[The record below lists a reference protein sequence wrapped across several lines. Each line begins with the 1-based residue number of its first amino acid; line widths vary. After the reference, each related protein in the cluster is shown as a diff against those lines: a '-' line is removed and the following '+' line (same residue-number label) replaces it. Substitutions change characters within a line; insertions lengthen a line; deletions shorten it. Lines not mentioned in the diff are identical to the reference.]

1 MWSAASARARKSFLH
16 ILHSQSNAAIPDL
29 KNLIAIGK
37 TRDQADR
44 FAQNTT
50 ESRASLNCSDI
61 DGIIVLCTQAGDDV
75 TDGHLYDTG
84 FAEGWKNLLDI
95 AQEGTRGTNDEHS
108 RTLKFLALRVEKIGS
123 SV

>member
-1 MWSAASARARKSFLH
+1 MWTAASARSRKSFLH
-16 ILHSQSNAAIPDL
+16 IFDSQSNTAIPDL
-29 KNLIAIGK
+29 KNLITIGK
-37 TRDQADR
+37 TRDQTNC

-50 ESRASLNCSDI
+50 KRRASLNRSDI
-61 DGIIVLCTQAGDDV
+61 DRIIVLCAQAGDDV

-95 AQEGTRGTNDEHS
+95 AQEGARGANDEYS
-108 RTLKFLALRVEKIGS
+108 RTFKSLALRVEKIGS